1 MWNSLGTYEFLCKNQ
16 IKNDEIVRYKAQ
28 LVGQGCSQNLVLIC
42 EKTYSLVLDATTLQY
57 SIILVAQQDLHLY
70 LMDDVITYSLHLYL
84 MDDVITYSY
93 GSFEN
98 HIYMKIPQG
107 FYLPNKTNSKE
118 GYSIKLNM
126 LFYWLKQ
133 SGHVWHNR
141 LIEYLL
147 KEGYRNDL
155 ICSCIYMKRSKNEF
169 AIIIVYVEDKNIVG
183 TPNEL
188 TKAIDYSKK

>member
-1 MWNSLGTYEFLCKNQ
+1 MKLLDTK
-16 IKNDEIVRYKAQ
+16 Q
-28 LVGQGCSQNLVLIC
+28 LVTQGCSQNLVLIC
-42 EKTYSLVLDATTLQY
+42 EKTYSLVLDAITLQY
-57 SIILVAQQDLHLY
+57 SIILVARQDLHLH
-70 LMDDVITYSLHLYL
+70 LMDDVT
-84 MDDVITYSY
+84 TYSY

-98 HIYMKIPQG
+98 HIYMKILEG
-107 FYLPNKTNSKE
+107 FYLPNKTNFKK

-133 SGHVWHNR
+133 SGRVWHNR
-141 LIEYLL
+141 FIEYLL

-155 ICSCIYMKRSKNEF
+155 IYSCIYMKRSKNEF
-169 AIIIVYVEDKNIVG
+169 AIIIVYVDDINIVE

>member
-1 MWNSLGTYEFLCKNQ
+1 LGTYGFLRKNQ

-28 LVGQGCSQNLVLIC
+28 LVAQGCLQNLVLIC

-57 SIILVAQQDLHLY
+57 SIILVAQQGLHLH
-70 LMDDVITYSLHLYL
+70 LIDDVT
-84 MDDVITYSY
+84 TYSY

-98 HIYMKIPQG
+98 HIYMKTPEG
-107 FYLPNKTNSKE
+107 FYLPNKTTSKE

-133 SGHVWHNR
+133 SGHVWHNH

-147 KEGYRNDL
+147 KEGYRNDP

-169 AIIIVYVEDKNIVG
+169 AIIIVYVDDINIV
-183 TPNEL
+183 
-188 TKAIDYSKK
+188 S